1 MISWHRAP
9 SVHPGRQRAVDVGH
23 SLLEVISGC
32 SKNGQQ
38 NIVAVVEVNL
48 LRLGKR
54 KHAVAHMACS
64 P

>member
-1 MISWHRAP
+1 
-9 SVHPGRQRAVDVGH
+9 VHPGRQRAVDVGH

-38 NIVAVVEVNL
+38 NIIAVVEVNL